1 MGNNTFNIVNY
12 FKFIFF
18 KGLYIVFGTITF
30 TLFALGVTKSST
42 PSFYEQLG
50 VDQDTALILFS
61 IGFVLTLVILNFYFK
76 VKCIIGR
83 IYFNEKDIKLS
94 AKNIENEVNYDEC
107 IINNKKLAVLD
118 VENSLN
124 PGYSTFTFDDN
135 GIKKII
141 YFKIEID
148 DLYYLKQILK
158 EKQNDLLKIS

>member
-1 MGNNTFNIVNY
+1 M
-12 FKFIFF
+12 
-18 KGLYIVFGTITF
+18 GTITF

-42 PSFYEQLG
+42 PNFYEQLG

-83 IYFNEKDIKLS
+83 VDFNDKDIKLS
-94 AKNIENEVNYDEC
+94 TKHIEKGVSYNEC

-135 GIKKII
+135 GLKKSIH
-141 YFKIEID
+141 FKIKID
-148 DLYYLKQILK
+148 DLYYLKQLLK
-158 EKQNDLLKIS
+158 EKQNALPITP